1 MEPDD
6 DRPGGNRAL
15 FVGAALLMILSVTLF
30 TVSHGLV
37 RGIGGAINPFQ
48 IAFTTSLFSFTFYT
62 PWLIR
67 TRFRELK
74 SSRMEMHWVRALCN
88 AGAVWGWYIALT
100 MTPLADAVAL
110 SLTGPLA
117 ITLGA
122 VLFLGEPARLR
133 RWVAMGIGIAGALLI
148 VRPGFQDFNTG
159 YVFVIV
165 GLICTAGSRL
175 ITKHLTR
182 IESPVALGAWIALL
196 QIPITFAVA
205 VFFWSWPTPFQLAM
219 MIAIGL
225 LVGGAH
231 FTLTVAYN
239 RADLGSLEP
248 LNFVRLVLAAVI
260 GFVFFAEEPDRMT
273 WIGAVIIIAS
283 TTYIAHREAAR
294 VRKESGPK

>member
-1 MEPDD
+1 MHTDND
-6 DRPGGNRAL
+6 SPGVNRTL

-37 RGIGGAINPFQ
+37 RGIGSAINPFQ

-62 PWLIR
+62 PWLIK

-74 SSRMEMHWVRALCN
+74 SDRMGMHWIRALFN
-88 AGAVWGWYIALT
+88 ASAVWGWYIALT
-100 MTPLADAVAL
+100 LTPLADAVAL
-110 SLTGPLA
+110 SLTGPLV

-133 RWVAMGIGIAGALLI
+133 RWVAMAIGIVGALLI
-148 VRPGFQDFNTG
+148 VRPGFQEFNTG
-159 YVFVIV
+159 YIFVI
-165 GLICTAGSRL
+165 ICLTSTAGSRL

-182 IESPVALGAWIALL
+182 TESSVALGAWIALL
-196 QIPITFAVA
+196 QIPITFVVA
-205 VFFWSWPTPFQLAM
+205 IFFWTWPNPLQLAM

-260 GFVFFAEEPDRMT
+260 GYVFFAEEPDLMT
-273 WIGAVIIIAS
+273 WVGAVVIIIS
-283 TTYIAHREAAR
+283 TTYIAHREATQAR
-294 VRKESGPK
+294 QSDDEH